1 VDSWSFGETRH
12 YMSIIDPASG
22 KPRGAMDNVAF
33 GTHDGTSGNVDAL
46 CHDAVQGNGPI
57 PGGTA
62 TPFTALAT
70 F

>member
-1 VDSWSFGETRH
+1 
-12 YMSIIDPASG
+12 MSSIDPATG

-33 GTHDGTSGNVDAL
+33 GTHDGRSGHMDAL
-46 CHDAVQGNGPI
+46 CHYAVQGNGRI

-62 TPFTALAT
+62 TSFTALAT

>member
-1 VDSWSFGETRH
+1 
-12 YMSIIDPASG
+12 
-22 KPRGAMDNVAF
+22 MDNVAF